1 VEGSDNSE
9 DDECV
14 SPHCSGPLLIHS
26 AHILCTF
33 RDLTD
38 LSYVT
43 NGSYSDGDHAF
54 YIASLASQSEA
65 LGFGTPLHQ
74 KRRGAFR

>member
-1 VEGSDNSE
+1 MRAPPSVL
-9 DDECV
+9 V
-14 SPHCSGPLLIHS
+14 ALLISIHS
-26 AHILCTF
+26 THTPCSV
-33 RDLTD
+33 RHLTD

-54 YIASLASQSEA
+54 YVASLASQSEA